1 MACPACGETNR
12 PERLYCARCGAR
24 LAAPCPA
31 CAAPSEPGEEFCG
44 QCGLALAGGRP
55 AVAPAPAMPA
65 TIAGGRYQLRCLLG
79 EGGKKRVYLATD
91 TRLDRDV
98 AIALIKT
105 EGLDEAGLA
114 RVRREARAMG
124 KLGDHPHI
132 VTVFDIGEEAGQP
145 YIVSQHMPGGSVD
158 DLLQAADRHRL
169 PIEQTLR
176 IADEVCRALQHA
188 HDCGVVHRD
197 VKPSNV
203 WLTADGTAKLGD
215 FGLAVA
221 RDRSRLTVE
230 GMMVGTVAYM
240 PPEQALGRPPEARSD
255 LYALGAMLY
264 EMVTGRPPFLGDDA
278 VAIISQ
284 HLNTAPVAPS
294 WHNAQVPRA
303 LEALILKMLA
313 KAPEERPA
321 SAGAVRQALA
331 TVSAQAPAVVER
343 GEEGNPLDRLASG
356 VFVGR
361 ERELEELRTSVDAAR
376 AGQGQLVLLA
386 GEPGIGKTRTASE
399 LGTYA
404 RLRGFQVLWGRCHET
419 GGAPAYWPWVQII
432 RTYLHDR
439 DPRNVRSEMG
449 TGAADI
455 AQLVSEVRERLP
467 DLPALPALEP
477 EQARFRLFDSI
488 TAFLRNATAHQ
499 PLVLVLDD
507 LHWADA
513 PSLLLLQ
520 FLAREMGSARLL
532 VIGTYRD
539 IELGREHALFQT
551 LGDLTREPVTRRF
564 LLRGLTEREVAR
576 YIEMTAGLAP
586 PADLV
591 AAVYRETEGNP
602 FYVGEV
608 VHLLVAEG
616 RLEAP
621 EGRAGWKVGVPQS
634 VREVIGRRL
643 HCLSADCNRVL
654 TVAAALGRDFGLD
667 TIQPL
672 SAVAAERLLELLD
685 EAIAARIVSKVA
697 EAVGR
702 YRFSHALVRDTL
714 YEELG
719 AAQRVRLHRQ
729 IGEVLEA
736 LHGAKPERHLAELAY
751 HFAQAAEDGR
761 DAGKA
766 IAYAR
771 RAADR
776 ALAQLAY
783 EEGARQYQAALDLL
797 AAYQPTDEAER
808 VDLLLGLGEAWRRTG
823 DVEMAKETIREAAEG
838 AQRLGAAEL
847 LARAAL
853 AYGGPGFVFGL
864 HEPYEVA
871 LLEEALSALDARD
884 SALRARVMARL
895 AMGLYASG
903 APERCDALSEQA
915 VAMARR
921 VSDPA
926 TLAYALHARHAVLW
940 GPRRLEE
947 RLAIATEIVRL
958 AEAARDRE
966 QVARGRHFRIV
977 DLLELGDVRAAF
989 REMEL
994 QSKLADELH
1003 QPLYQWHR
1011 AFYQAMRALLEGR
1024 FEEGEQLANEALEF
1038 GQRASQDA
1046 METFGVQLFSARRDQ
1061 GRLAELEASA
1071 AAFVE
1076 QQPEVPGWRAVLA
1089 CLYTETGRDADARRE
1104 LETIATGGF
1113 AALPEDSVWAP
1124 TMAMLSEVCAGL
1136 GDSRRAAELY
1146 DLLLPYAG
1154 RNVVVGAGVA
1164 CSGAVSSYLGL
1175 LAATMRRW
1183 VEATLHFESGLEMNA
1198 RIGARPRLACT
1209 QLGYAQMLLARGEP
1223 GDTEKALRLLAA
1235 VLETAQELGMKRL
1248 VERAIALKLCAQ
1260 GADASGDLRTSIDAV
1275 VSRVE
1280 REKPDLR
1287 GHAAPDGTVTIL
1299 FTDIE
1304 GYTAMTE
1311 RLGDTRAQ
1319 EVLRAHGAIIRE
1331 QVGSN
1336 RGLEVK
1342 SQGDGFMVVFS
1353 SARRAILCAI
1363 AIQRAIA
1370 GYSANHPEEPI
1381 RVRIGLHTGEVIKES
1396 DDFFGK
1402 NVIFAARITAKAR
1415 GGEILVSSV
1424 LKELTESAGDIPFGE
1439 GRYVE
1444 LKGIS
1449 GAHQVYEIQW
1459 AGAPSRRPVPAA
1471 DRRAEGRYVFRCE
1484 GEYWTLAYEG
1494 TVCRL
1499 RDAKGLR
1506 HIAHLLRHPGQ
1517 QFEARVLVTIGAR
1530 GAVESP
1536 AIEIVGDDLPFGG
1549 LGDAGTV
1556 LDAKAKV
1563 AYRRRLG
1570 ALREEL
1576 EEAERFNDLGRATRA
1591 REEIDFL
1598 TSQLSAA
1605 LGLGGR
1611 DRKLS
1616 SAAERVRLT
1625 VTKRIKDALAKLS
1638 ESHPALGAY
1647 LAGRIKTG
1655 HVCAYMPEA
1664 GQPISWEL

>member
-1 MACPACGETNR
+1 MLTPGGRRVVVKARSMACPACGETNR

-31 CAAPSEPGEEFCG
+31 CAAPSEPGGEFCG
-44 QCGLALAGGRP
+44 QGGLALAGGRP

-215 FGLAVA
+215 FGLALAGDGPRCTVA
-221 RDRSRLTVE
+221 

-264 EMVTGRPPFLGDDA
+264 EVVTGRPPFLGDDA

-303 LEALILKMLA
+303 LEALILEMLA

-449 TGAADI
+449 TGAAGI
-455 AQLVSEVRERLP
+455 AQLVSEVRERLA

-591 AAVYRETEGNP
+591 AAVYPETEGNP
-602 FYVGEV
+602 FFVGEV

-864 HEPYEVA
+864 HGPYEVA

-903 APERCDALSEQA
+903 APERCDALGEQA

-926 TLAYALHARHAVLW
+926 TLAYALHARRAVLW

-1024 FEEGEQLANEALEF
+1024 FEAGEQLANEALEF

-1104 LETIATGGF
+1104 LEMI
-1113 AALPEDSVWAP
+1113 
-1124 TMAMLSEVCAGL
+1124 
-1136 GDSRRAAELY
+1136 
-1146 DLLLPYAG
+1146 
-1154 RNVVVGAGVA
+1154 
-1164 CSGAVSSYLGL
+1164 
-1175 LAATMRRW
+1175 
-1183 VEATLHFESGLEMNA
+1183 A

-1402 NVIFAARITAKAR
+1402 NVIFAARITDKAR

>member
-1 MACPACGETNR
+1 MLTPGGRRVVVKARSMACPACGETNR

-539 IELGREHALFQT
+539 IELGR
-551 LGDLTREPVTRRF
+551 
-564 LLRGLTEREVAR
+564 
-576 YIEMTAGLAP
+576 
-586 PADLV
+586 
-591 AAVYRETEGNP
+591 
-602 FYVGEV
+602 
-608 VHLLVAEG
+608 
-616 RLEAP
+616 
-621 EGRAGWKVGVPQS
+621 
-634 VREVIGRRL
+634 
-643 HCLSADCNRVL
+643 
-654 TVAAALGRDFGLD
+654 DFGLD

-838 AQRLGAAEL
+838 AQRLGADEL

-966 QVARGRHFRIV
+966 QVARGRHFRLV
-977 DLLELGDVRAAF
+977 GLLELGDVRAAF

-1024 FEEGEQLANEALEF
+1024 FEEGEQLANEGLEF

-1104 LETIATGGF
+1104 LETIAAGGF

-1235 VLETAQELGMKRL
+1235 VPETAQELGMKRL

-1280 REKPDLR
+1280 RAQPDLR

-1353 SARRAILCAI
+1353 TARRAILCAI

-1439 GRYVE
+1439 GRNVE

-1598 TSQLSAA
+1598 TSQRSAA
-1605 LGLGGR
+1605 PGLGGR

-1625 VTKRIKDALAKLS
+1625 VTKRIKDALAKVS

-1664 GQPISWEL
+1664 GQPISWDL